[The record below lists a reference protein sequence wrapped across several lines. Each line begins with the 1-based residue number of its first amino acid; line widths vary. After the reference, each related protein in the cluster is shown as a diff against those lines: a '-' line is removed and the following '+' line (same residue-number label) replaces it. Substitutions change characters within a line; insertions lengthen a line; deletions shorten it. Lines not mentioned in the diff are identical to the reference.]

1 MLLGANGKFNFS
13 KNYILNSFKK
23 VITDYV
29 LILGKKVLKFTQNFV
44 IFRSKQ
50 DNVYIGSWDILFSEN

>member
-13 KNYILNSFKK
+13 KKYILNSFKK